1 MKLKI
6 WSNMQINLKKILGNY
21 RKSSNTGELKN
32 INGLRRSAYLKND
45 LIKKQ
50 KLQEKD
56 VIWQRPYMSSQKNL
70 KEYFGKS
77 AKRSLKKGS
86 LILKNI
92 LNNYVWYS
100 WIFWVKKY

>member
-1 MKLKI
+1 MVEYANKF
-6 WSNMQINLKKILGNY
+6 KKILGNY

-32 INGLRRSAYLKND
+32 LKGLRRSAYLKND
-45 LIKKQ
+45 LIKMQ

-77 AKRSLKKGS
+77 AKRSLKKR
-86 LILKNI
+86 LIN
-92 LNNYVWYS
+92 
-100 WIFWVKKY
+100 FKKYFK